1 MYKMLLGIAGVGSEI
16 LAWENVE
23 GIFFCDSLTTATTL
37 ELGLVLFLE

>member
-23 GIFFCDSLTTATTL
+23 GFFF
-37 ELGLVLFLE
+37 VIH